1 MENILLTGASGMV
14 GKSILKIF
22 KKENFIIFSPKRY
35 NLNLSNIDK
44 VKKYILKRKITS
56 VIHAAGLV
64 GGIQDNIDYPHSY
77 LLKNSLINLSLIE
90 AARITKIKKLIFI
103 GSSCMYPKNINR
115 PIEEEDLLKSPL
127 ENTNEGYAIS
137 KIFGYKL
144 CEYSNKQHKTKFKT
158 IVSTNLFGENDKFDG
173 NKAHLVSAILQKVFD
188 AKRKKEK
195 KIEIWGDGK
204 ARRDFIHV
212 DELSKFIL
220 FSINNYKKI
229 PELINF
235 GSGKDF
241 TINQYYKK
249 IFKILKVNVKF
260 KNNLKKPSGMKR
272 KLLSIKK
279 LKKIRYNLN
288 YNFEKRIKDT
298 FKNEFIRN

>member
-1 MENILLTGASGMV
+1 
-14 GKSILKIF
+14 
-22 KKENFIIFSPKRY
+22 
-35 NLNLSNIDK
+35 
-44 VKKYILKRKITS
+44 
-56 VIHAAGLV
+56 
-64 GGIQDNIDYPHSY
+64 
-77 LLKNSLINLSLIE
+77 
-90 AARITKIKKLIFI
+90 
-103 GSSCMYPKNINR
+103 MYPKNINR

>member
-212 DELSKFIL
+212 DEVSKFIL
-220 FSINNYKKI
+220 FWYFLKK
-229 PELINF
+229 E
-235 GSGKDF
+235 
-241 TINQYYKK
+241 
-249 IFKILKVNVKF
+249 KF
-260 KNNLKKPSGMKR
+260 LLNLK
-272 KLLSIKK
+272 
-279 LKKIRYNLN
+279 
-288 YNFEKRIKDT
+288 
-298 FKNEFIRN
+298 